1 MRAIQFSAY
10 GSYDTLQ
17 LVELPQPIPEPG
29 HIVVKMTAAAI
40 NPLDNLLRQGRVS
53 FGQHPP
59 LILGNE
65 GAGVIATEGSDLPVG
80 TRVMLRRAYHLPR
93 GEIWGTWQEYVLA
106 PRQAVE
112 PLPDGTSDLEAAA
125 LRSAYETAYMALT
138 YRGGFQPG
146 QVVFAPAVGSSVAN
160 AVIQLGRILGA
171 ERVITTASSSAKAR
185 YARGLGYE
193 DVIDLSQ
200 ESIRDGIAHLTKNAG
215 VDLVIDGMGG
225 DMTTQGLA
233 SLKREG
239 TLVLLGDQAGREVR
253 FEIARD
259 FVSKNAR
266 IVAHQTAFAP
276 QEVADE
282 AFQTYFTWWTQGRI
296 KPIIARTFPL
306 EQAVEAQRYQVEGRP
321 FGKVLLTFE

>member
-1 MRAIQFSAY
+1 MRAIQFSEY

-40 NPLDNLLRQGRVS
+40 NPLDNLMRQGRVN
-53 FGQHPP
+53 FGQRPP

-93 GEIWGTWQEYVLA
+93 GGIWGTWQEYVLA

-125 LRSAYETAYMALT
+125 MRTAYDTAYMALT

-160 AVIQLGRILGA
+160 TVIQLGRILGA

-185 YARGLGYE
+185 HACGLG
-193 DVIDLSQ
+193 
-200 ESIRDGIAHLTKNAG
+200 
-215 VDLVIDGMGG
+215 
-225 DMTTQGLA
+225 
-233 SLKREG
+233 
-239 TLVLLGDQAGREVR
+239 
-253 FEIARD
+253 
-259 FVSKNAR
+259 
-266 IVAHQTAFAP
+266 
-276 QEVADE
+276 
-282 AFQTYFTWWTQGRI
+282 
-296 KPIIARTFPL
+296 
-306 EQAVEAQRYQVEGRP
+306 
-321 FGKVLLTFE
+321 TFEK

>member
-1 MRAIQFSAY
+1 MRAIQFSEY

-17 LVELPQPIPEPG
+17 RVELPQPIPEPG
-29 HIVVKMTAAAI
+29 QIVVKMTAAAI
-40 NPLDNLLRQGRVS
+40 NPLDNLMRQGRVN
-53 FGQHPP
+53 FGQRPP

-93 GEIWGTWQEYVLA
+93 GGTWQEYVLA

-125 LRSAYETAYMALT
+125 MRTAYDTAYMALT

-215 VDLVIDGMGG
+215 VDLVIDGMDGRCLT
-225 DMTTQGLA
+225 DSQTTGARCDARLA
-233 SLKREG
+233 TCR
-239 TLVLLGDQAGREVR
+239 QARR
-253 FEIARD
+253 IAYLC
-259 FVSKNAR
+259 
-266 IVAHQTAFAP
+266 P
-276 QEVADE
+276 C
-282 AFQTYFTWWTQGRI
+282 G
-296 KPIIARTFPL
+296 
-306 EQAVEAQRYQVEGRP
+306 
-321 FGKVLLTFE
+321 